1 MTYICCVDDYASLS
15 FNKRR
20 NSSDRFVIEDIIKTV
35 WKATLRVDT
44 YTAKLFR
51 DKQIPSLIIDD
62 DCLENAKNGEFVFV
76 ERQNP
81 SAYLKAGDQLILY
94 HWNRHYP
101 SDNRLNL
108 TGWNPPEITTGEFE
122 GYSPENI
129 TKTKVVLQD
138 KAE

>member
-20 NSSDRFVIEDIIKTV
+20 NSSDRFVIEDIINTV
-35 WKATLRVDT
+35 GEAPLRVDA
-44 YTAKLFR
+44 YTAKLFL
-51 DKQIPSLIIDD
+51 DKQVPSLIVDD
-62 DCLENAKNGEFVFV
+62 DCLENAKDGEFVFV

-108 TGWNPPEITTGEFE
+108 TGWNTLEITTGEFA
-122 GYSPENI
+122 GYSHEKI
-129 TKTKVVLQD
+129 TKTRVVLQN
-138 KAE
+138 KIV

>member
-1 MTYICCVDDYASLS
+1 MTYICCIDDNASLS

-20 NSSDRFVIEDIIKTV
+20 NSSDRFVIDDIINTV
-35 WKATLRVDT
+35 GENPLRVDA

-51 DKQIPSLIIDD
+51 YRHVPSLIVDD
-62 DCLENAKNGEFVFV
+62 DCLENAKDEEFVFV

-81 SAYLKAGDQLILY
+81 STHLKVGDQLILY

-108 TGWNPPEITTGEFE
+108 TDWNTLEITIGEFA
-122 GYSPENI
+122 GYSHEKI
-129 TKTKVVLQD
+129 TKTKVVLQS
-138 KAE
+138 KKM

>member
-20 NSSDRFVIEDIIKTV
+20 NSSDRFVIEDIINTV
-35 WKATLRVDT
+35 GEASLRVDT

-51 DKQIPSLIIDD
+51 NKQVPSLIVDD
-62 DCLENAKNGEFVFV
+62 DCLENAKDGEFIFV

-108 TGWNPPEITTGEFE
+108 TGWNTLEITTGEFA
-122 GYSPENI
+122 GYSHEKI
-129 TKTKVVLQD
+129 TKTRVVLQN
-138 KAE
+138 KIV

>member
-20 NSSDRFVIEDIIKTV
+20 NSSDRFVIEDIINTV
-35 WKATLRVDT
+35 GEAPLRVDA

-51 DKQIPSLIIDD
+51 DKQVPSLIVDD
-62 DCLENAKNGEFVFV
+62 DCLENARDGEFVFV

-108 TGWNPPEITTGEFE
+108 TGWNTLEITTGEFA
-122 GYSPENI
+122 GYSHEKI
-129 TKTKVVLQD
+129 TKTKVVLQG
-138 KAE
+138 KIV

>member
-20 NSSDRFVIEDIIKTV
+20 NSSDRFVIEDIINTV
-35 WKATLRVDT
+35 GEASLRVDN

-51 DKQIPSLIIDD
+51 NKQVPSLIVDD
-62 DCLENAKNGEFVFV
+62 DCLENAKDGEFIFV

-108 TGWNPPEITTGEFE
+108 TGWNTLEITTGEFA
-122 GYSPENI
+122 GYSHEKI
-129 TKTKVVLQD
+129 TKTRVVLQN
-138 KAE
+138 KIV

>member
-20 NSSDRFVIEDIIKTV
+20 NSSDRFVIEDIINTV
-35 WKATLRVDT
+35 GEALLRVDT

-51 DKQIPSLIIDD
+51 DKQVPSLIVDD
-62 DCLENAKNGEFVFV
+62 DCLENAKDGEFVFV

-108 TGWNPPEITTGEFE
+108 TGWDTLEITTGEFA
-122 GYSPENI
+122 GYSHEKI
-129 TKTKVVLQD
+129 TKTKVVLQG
-138 KAE
+138 KIV

>member
-20 NSSDRFVIEDIIKTV
+20 NSSDRFVIEDIINTV
-35 WKATLRVDT
+35 GEAPLRVDT

-62 DCLENAKNGEFVFV
+62 DCLENAKDGEFVFV

-81 SAYLKAGDQLILY
+81 SAYLY

-108 TGWNPPEITTGEFE
+108 TGWNALEITTGEFA
-122 GYSPENI
+122 GYSHEKI

-138 KAE
+138 KVE

>member
-20 NSSDRFVIEDIIKTV
+20 NSSDRFVIEDIINTV
-35 WKATLRVDT
+35 GEASLRVDT

-51 DKQIPSLIIDD
+51 NKQVPSLIVDD
-62 DCLENAKNGEFVFV
+62 DCLENAKDGEFIFV

-108 TGWNPPEITTGEFE
+108 TGWNTLEITTGEFV
-122 GYSPENI
+122 GYSHEKI
-129 TKTKVVLQD
+129 TKTRVVLQN
-138 KAE
+138 KIV

>member
-20 NSSDRFVIEDIIKTV
+20 NSSDRFVIEDIINTV
-35 WKATLRVDT
+35 GEAPLRVDA

-51 DKQIPSLIIDD
+51 DKQVPSLIVDD
-62 DCLENAKNGEFVFV
+62 DCLENAKDGEFVFV

-108 TGWNPPEITTGEFE
+108 TGWNTLEITTGEFA
-122 GYSPENI
+122 GYSHEKI
-129 TKTKVVLQD
+129 TKTRVVLQG
-138 KAE
+138 KIV

>member
-35 WKATLRVDT
+35 GKAPLRVDT

-51 DKQIPSLIIDD
+51 DKQVPSLIVDD
-62 DCLENAKNGEFVFV
+62 DCLENAKDGEFVFV

-108 TGWNPPEITTGEFE
+108 TGWNTLEITTGEFA
-122 GYSPENI
+122 GYSHEKI

-138 KAE
+138 KVE

>member
-20 NSSDRFVIEDIIKTV
+20 NSSDRFVIEDIINTV
-35 WKATLRVDT
+35 GEAPLRVDA

-51 DKQIPSLIIDD
+51 DKQVPSLIVDD
-62 DCLENAKNGEFVFV
+62 DCLENAKDGEFVFV

-108 TGWNPPEITTGEFE
+108 TGWNTLEITTGEFV
-122 GYSPENI
+122 GYSHEKI
-129 TKTKVVLQD
+129 TKTRVVLQN
-138 KAE
+138 KIV

>member
-1 MTYICCVDDYASLS
+1 MIYICCVDDYASLS

-35 WKATLRVDT
+35 GNAPLRVDT

-51 DKQIPSLIIDD
+51 DKQVPSLTVDD
-62 DCLENAKNGEFVFV
+62 DCLENAKDGEFVFV

-94 HWNRHYP
+94 HWNRYYP

-108 TGWNPPEITTGEFE
+108 TGWNALEITTGEFA
-122 GYSPENI
+122 GYSHEKI

-138 KAE
+138 KVE

>member
-20 NSSDRFVIEDIIKTV
+20 NSSDRFVIEDIINTV
-35 WKATLRVDT
+35 GEAPLRVDA

-51 DKQIPSLIIDD
+51 DKQVPSLIVDD
-62 DCLENAKNGEFVFV
+62 DCLENAKDGEFVFV

-108 TGWNPPEITTGEFE
+108 TGWNTLEITTGEFA
-122 GYSPENI
+122 GYSHEKI
-129 TKTKVVLQD
+129 TKTRVVLQN
-138 KAE
+138 KIV

>member
-1 MTYICCVDDYASLS
+1 M
-15 FNKRR
+15 
-20 NSSDRFVIEDIIKTV
+20 
-35 WKATLRVDT
+35 
-44 YTAKLFR
+44 
-51 DKQIPSLIIDD
+51 IIDD
-62 DCLENAKNGEFVFV
+62 DCLENAKDGEFVFV

-108 TGWNPPEITTGEFE
+108 TGWNALEITTGEFA
-122 GYSPENI
+122 GYSHEKI

>member
-20 NSSDRFVIEDIIKTV
+20 NSSDRFVIEDIINTV
-35 WKATLRVDT
+35 GEASLRVDT

-51 DKQIPSLIIDD
+51 NKQVPSLIVDD
-62 DCLENAKNGEFVFV
+62 DCLENAKDGEFIFV

-108 TGWNPPEITTGEFE
+108 TGWNTLEITTGEFA
-122 GYSPENI
+122 GYSHEKI
-129 TKTKVVLQD
+129 TKSRVVLQN
-138 KAE
+138 KIV

>member
-20 NSSDRFVIEDIIKTV
+20 NSSDRFVIEDIINTV
-35 WKATLRVDT
+35 GEAPLRVDT

-51 DKQIPSLIIDD
+51 DKQVPSLIVDD
-62 DCLENAKNGEFVFV
+62 DCLENAKDGEFVFV

-81 SAYLKAGDQLILY
+81 SVYLKAGDQLILY

-108 TGWNPPEITTGEFE
+108 TGWNTLEITTGEFA
-122 GYSPENI
+122 GYSHEKI
-129 TKTKVVLQD
+129 TKTRVVLQN
-138 KAE
+138 KIV

>member
-1 MTYICCVDDYASLS
+1 MIYICCVDDYASLS

-20 NSSDRFVIEDIIKTV
+20 NSSDRFVIEDIINTV
-35 WKATLRVDT
+35 GEAPLRVDT

-51 DKQIPSLIIDD
+51 DKQVPLLIVDD
-62 DCLENAKNGEFVFV
+62 DCLENAKDGEFVFV

-108 TGWNPPEITTGEFE
+108 TGWNALEITTGEFA
-122 GYSPENI
+122 GYSHEKI

-138 KAE
+138 KIE

>member
-20 NSSDRFVIEDIIKTV
+20 NSSDRFVIEDIINTV
-35 WKATLRVDT
+35 GEAPLRVDT

-51 DKQIPSLIIDD
+51 DKQVPSLIVDD
-62 DCLENAKNGEFVFV
+62 DCLENAKDGEFVFV

-108 TGWNPPEITTGEFE
+108 TGWNALEITAGEFA
-122 GYSPENI
+122 GYSHEKI

-138 KAE
+138 KVE

>member
-20 NSSDRFVIEDIIKTV
+20 NSSDRFVIEDIINTV
-35 WKATLRVDT
+35 GEASLRVDT

-51 DKQIPSLIIDD
+51 NKQVPSLIVDD
-62 DCLENAKNGEFVFV
+62 DCLENAKDGEFIFV

-108 TGWNPPEITTGEFE
+108 TGWDTLEITTGEFA
-122 GYSPENI
+122 GYSHEKI
-129 TKTKVVLQD
+129 TKTKVVLQG
-138 KAE
+138 KIV

>member
-20 NSSDRFVIEDIIKTV
+20 NSSDRFVIEDIINTV
-35 WKATLRVDT
+35 VEAPLRVDT

-51 DKQIPSLIIDD
+51 DKQVPSLIVDD
-62 DCLENAKNGEFVFV
+62 DCLENAKDGEFVFV

-108 TGWNPPEITTGEFE
+108 TGWNTLEITTGEFA
-122 GYSPENI
+122 GYSHEKI
-129 TKTKVVLQD
+129 TKTRVVLQN
-138 KAE
+138 KIV

>member
-20 NSSDRFVIEDIIKTV
+20 NSSDRFVIEDIINTV
-35 WKATLRVDT
+35 GEAPLRVDT

-51 DKQIPSLIIDD
+51 DKQVPSLIVDD
-62 DCLENAKNGEFVFV
+62 DCLENARDGEFVFV

-81 SAYLKAGDQLILY
+81 SVYLKAGDQLILY

-108 TGWNPPEITTGEFE
+108 TGWDTLEITTGEFA
-122 GYSPENI
+122 GYSHEKI
-129 TKTKVVLQD
+129 TKTKVVLQG
-138 KAE
+138 KIV

>member
-20 NSSDRFVIEDIIKTV
+20 NSSDRFVIEDIINTV
-35 WKATLRVDT
+35 GEAPLRVDT

-51 DKQIPSLIIDD
+51 DKQVPSLIVDD
-62 DCLENAKNGEFVFV
+62 DCLENARDGEFVFV

-108 TGWNPPEITTGEFE
+108 TGWNTLEITTGEFV
-122 GYSPENI
+122 GYSHEKI
-129 TKTKVVLQD
+129 TKTKVVLQG
-138 KAE
+138 KIV

>member
-20 NSSDRFVIEDIIKTV
+20 NSSDRFVIEDIINTV
-35 WKATLRVDT
+35 GEAPLRVDA

-51 DKQIPSLIIDD
+51 DKQVPSLIVDD
-62 DCLENAKNGEFVFV
+62 DCLENAKDGEFVFV

-108 TGWNPPEITTGEFE
+108 TGWDTLEITTGEFA
-122 GYSPENI
+122 GYSHEKI
-129 TKTKVVLQD
+129 TKTKVVLQG
-138 KAE
+138 KIV

>member
-20 NSSDRFVIEDIIKTV
+20 NSSDRFVIEDIINTV
-35 WKATLRVDT
+35 GEAPLRVDT

-51 DKQIPSLIIDD
+51 DKQVPLLIVDD
-62 DCLENAKNGEFVFV
+62 DCLENAKDGEFVFV
-76 ERQNP
+76 ERQNL

-108 TGWNPPEITTGEFE
+108 TGWNALEITTGEFA
-122 GYSPENI
+122 GYSHEKI

-138 KAE
+138 KVE